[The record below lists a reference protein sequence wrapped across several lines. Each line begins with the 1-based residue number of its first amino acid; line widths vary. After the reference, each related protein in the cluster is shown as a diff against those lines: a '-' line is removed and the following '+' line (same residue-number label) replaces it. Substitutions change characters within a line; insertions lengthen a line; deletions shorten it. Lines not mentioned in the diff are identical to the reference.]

1 MSKMRAHFLDEG
13 FRLANLSS
21 DKLRGHR
28 CTESQKVQLPELLW
42 KKTKMSQAWIAKHLG
57 IKNAP
62 NASRILH
69 HMDLSRIKKKGLA
82 TLRCFASEKMKE
94 NEP

>member
-1 MSKMRAHFLDEG
+1 
-13 FRLANLSS
+13 
-21 DKLRGHR
+21 
-28 CTESQKVQLPELLW
+28 
-42 KKTKMSQAWIAKHLG
+42 MSQAWIAKHLG